1 MKKMV
6 ILNGSPRGSK
16 GATGVVVNDMQSFIP
31 EDISFCVL
39 ELTGDGISESL
50 DSEQQQKLYEA
61 DILMFAFPL
70 YVDIF
75 PANLLYCAREMEA
88 NKDKF
93 VNGGDIKVY
102 AFVNCG
108 LHEGYQAALAIDI
121 LKNWTARMEFS
132 FGMAVGFGGSG
143 ALPQARKLPA
153 GGGLKSNM
161 PQLFEKLMDA
171 VEHDKT
177 DQENIY
183 GNISISREE
192 YQQSSEAGWRILAER
207 NGLTLEDLD
216 KRW

>member
-1 MKKMV
+1 MV

-16 GATGVVVNDMQSFIP
+16 GATGVVINDMQGFIP
-31 EDISFCVL
+31 EDISVDVL
-39 ELTGDGISESL
+39 ELIGDGISESL

-93 VNGGDIKVY
+93 VKGGDIKVY

-108 LHEGYQAALAIDI
+108 L
-121 LKNWTARMEFS
+121 RMGFS

-192 YQQSSEAGWRILAER
+192 YQQSSEARTYPGRF
-207 NGLTLEDLD
+207 G
-216 KRW
+216 